1 MHIHP
6 LAFVI
11 VGGVLGVGLIA
22 RARRGERR
30 LRTVL
35 FALSVIGALWL
46 AVDFVVTPE
55 DRWVNGITLAL
66 VAGGRWRIRLP
77 VASEGPP
84 VEIAGLRTQ
93 PACRTRGVDELRM
106 REG

>member
-22 RARRGERR
+22 YARRGERR
-30 LRTVL
+30 LRTLL
-35 FALSVIGALWL
+35 FALPVIGAIWL
-46 AVDFVVTPE
+46 AVDFVITPE

-66 VAGGRWRIRLP
+66 VALVAAGAFGYQWLQKGRQSR
-77 VASEGPP
+77 
-84 VEIAGLRTQ
+84 
-93 PACRTRGVDELRM
+93 
-106 REG
+106 